1 MSALTFTAGAAPAGR
16 GQLALM
22 ARMALLVLVPIW
34 VFSGGFVL
42 IEPGPYEAL
51 FVIAVA
57 LMLIAGVELNPRT
70 RNLVVAMILFL
81 PAALIAAAQVRFNP
95 VSEAVLYSTVT
106 LFLLLTS
113 FVSANYIAEAPFSR
127 VRLFNSAYIAAAV
140 IVSAI
145 GVLAYLGFL
154 PGEDVFLKFGRAKAT
169 FKDPNVFGPF
179 LLYPA
184 AVLLQRILLGNG
196 RQIAAS
202 AAPMLILFV
211 GLFVSFSRGA
221 WGHFAMTAGIEF
233 LLVFF
238 LVASG
243 RRRARLVVLAGLG
256 TAALALVVAGL
267 LSFEPIRSL
276 FEIRAEVV
284 QDYDTG
290 AFGRFGRQAYA
301 AIMALNNPLGQGP
314 EEFGH
319 YRIGED
325 PHNTYLKV
333 FLAYGWVGGAAL
345 IWLIA
350 VTVWR
355 GVKSLALPS
364 PNRLALIP
372 VVATFIPMAIEAAII
387 DVDHWRHFFLLI
399 GLIWGITAAYDRMP
413 APRERAALP

>member
-1 MSALTFTAGAAPAGR
+1 RLFSPAPHA
-16 GQLALM
+16 
-22 ARMALLVLVPIW
+22 
-34 VFSGGFVL
+34 F
-42 IEPGPYEAL
+42 
-51 FVIAVA
+51 IAVA
-57 LMLIAGVELNPRT
+57 EPVRRGRVAERYELRDGDCGGSDCTAPR
-70 RNLVVAMILFL
+70 A
-81 PAALIAAAQVRFNP
+81 
-95 VSEAVLYSTVT
+95 
-106 LFLLLTS
+106 
-113 FVSANYIAEAPFSR
+113 
-127 VRLFNSAYIAAAV
+127 
-140 IVSAI
+140 
-145 GVLAYLGFL
+145 
-154 PGEDVFLKFGRAKAT
+154 
-169 FKDPNVFGPF
+169 
-179 LLYPA
+179 
-184 AVLLQRILLGNG
+184 
-196 RQIAAS
+196 
-202 AAPMLILFV
+202 
-211 GLFVSFSRGA
+211 
-221 WGHFAMTAGIEF
+221 
-233 LLVFF
+233 
-238 LVASG
+238 
-243 RRRARLVVLAGLG
+243 
-256 TAALALVVAGL
+256 
-267 LSFEPIRSL
+267 
-276 FEIRAEVV
+276 RAEVV